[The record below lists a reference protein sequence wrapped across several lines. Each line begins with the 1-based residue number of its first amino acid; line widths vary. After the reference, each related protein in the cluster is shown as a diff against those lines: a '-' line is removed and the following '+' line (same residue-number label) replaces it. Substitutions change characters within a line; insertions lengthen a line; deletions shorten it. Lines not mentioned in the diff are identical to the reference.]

1 MKKALGVWLIVVP
14 ALLAA
19 GQDKSKKAYEL
30 MYDDIQQLKLQV
42 QRLEKKADA
51 AADDLKAVREFL
63 RDLTAQFKTFQAGQA
78 RSDENLKSL
87 PTQLQ
92 VFLEK
97 FGQLESQIQ
106 KISEDL
112 IDLKSRPAV
121 ESPPDAAKPGEKTPA
136 DKAPPGKK
144 PAPSK
149 KEPALKEKP
158 ATGGA
163 PVQTNL
169 SPQDVYKTAYADYQK
184 GTYDL
189 AIDGFQTFVEQFP
202 TNPLADDALYMIGE
216 CYYSQK
222 KYALAI
228 EQFDELII
236 NYPDNGKLASN
247 KLAASYLKKGYCL
260 AELKRKD
267 EAIAVLRFLVSKY
280 PLDEE
285 AKSAQQKIKELLEE
299 K

>member
-1 MKKALGVWLIVVP
+1 MKKALGVWLIVVS

-51 AADDLKAVREFL
+51 AADDLKAVREVL
-63 RDLTAQFKTFQAGQA
+63 RDLTAQFKSFQAGQA

-87 PTQLQ
+87 PAQLQ

-112 IDLKSRPAV
+112 IDLKSRPPGEA
-121 ESPPDAAKPGEKTPA
+121 SPDTAKPGEKTPA
-136 DKAPPGKK
+136 DKK

-149 KEPALKEKP
+149 KEPAPKEKP
-158 ATGGA
+158 ASGGA
-163 PVQTNL
+163 PLQTNL

-189 AIDGFQTFVEQFP
+189 AIDGFQTFIEQFP
-202 TNPLADDALYMIGE
+202 ANPLADDALYMIGE

-222 KYALAI
+222 KFARAI
-228 EQFDELII
+228 EQLDELII
-236 NYPDNGKLASN
+236 NYPDSN
-247 KLAASYLKKGYCL
+247 KLAATYLKKGYCL

-280 PLDEE
+280 SFGEE

>member
-51 AADDLKAVREFL
+51 AADDLKAVREVL
-63 RDLTAQFKTFQAGQA
+63 RDLTAQFKSFQAGQA

-87 PTQLQ
+87 PAQLQ

-112 IDLKSRPAV
+112 IDLKSRPPV
-121 ESPPDAAKPGEKTPA
+121 EAPPDTAKPGEKTPA
-136 DKAPPGKK
+136 DKK

-149 KEPALKEKP
+149 KEPAPKEKP
-158 ATGGA
+158 ASGGA
-163 PVQTNL
+163 PLQTNL

-189 AIDGFQTFVEQFP
+189 AIDGFQTFIEQFP
-202 TNPLADDALYMIGE
+202 TNPLTDDALYMIGE

-222 KYALAI
+222 KFARAI
-228 EQFDELII
+228 EQLDELII
-236 NYPDNGKLASN
+236 NYPDSN
-247 KLAASYLKKGYCL
+247 KLAATYLKKGYCL

-280 PLDEE
+280 SFGEE

>member
-1 MKKALGVWLIVVP
+1 MKKAIGVWLIVVQ

-51 AADDLKAVREFL
+51 AADDLKAVREVL
-63 RDLTAQFKTFQAGQA
+63 RDLTAQLKSFQAGQA

-87 PTQLQ
+87 PAQLQ

-112 IDLKSRPAV
+112 IDLKSRPPV
-121 ESPPDAAKPGEKTPA
+121 EAPPDTVKPGEKTPA
-136 DKAPPGKK
+136 DKK

-149 KEPALKEKP
+149 KEPAPKEKP
-158 ATGGA
+158 ASGGA
-163 PVQTNL
+163 PLQTNL

-189 AIDGFQTFVEQFP
+189 AIDGFQTFIEQFP
-202 TNPLADDALYMIGE
+202 ANPLADDALYMIGE

-222 KYALAI
+222 KFARAI
-228 EQFDELII
+228 EQLDELII
-236 NYPDNGKLASN
+236 NYPDSN
-247 KLAASYLKKGYCL
+247 KLAATYLKKGYCL
-260 AELKRKD
+260 VELKRKD

-280 PLDEE
+280 SFGEE

>member
-1 MKKALGVWLIVVP
+1 MKKALGVWLIVVL

-51 AADDLKAVREFL
+51 AADDLKAVREVL
-63 RDLTAQFKTFQAGQA
+63 RDLTAQFKSFQAGQA

-87 PTQLQ
+87 PAQLQ

-112 IDLKSRPAV
+112 IDLKSRPPV
-121 ESPPDAAKPGEKTPA
+121 EAPPDTAKPGEKTPA
-136 DKAPPGKK
+136 DKK

-149 KEPALKEKP
+149 KEPAPKEKP
-158 ATGGA
+158 ASGGA
-163 PVQTNL
+163 PLQTNL

-189 AIDGFQTFVEQFP
+189 AIDGFQTFIEQFP

-222 KYALAI
+222 KFARAI
-228 EQFDELII
+228 EQLDELII
-236 NYPDNGKLASN
+236 NYPDSN
-247 KLAASYLKKGYCL
+247 KLAATYLKKGYCL

-280 PLDEE
+280 SFGEE

>member
-1 MKKALGVWLIVVP
+1 
-14 ALLAA
+14 
-19 GQDKSKKAYEL
+19 

-51 AADDLKAVREFL
+51 AADDLKAVREVL
-63 RDLTAQFKTFQAGQA
+63 RDLTGQIKSFQDGQA

-112 IDLKSRPAV
+112 IDLKSRPPGEA
-121 ESPPDAAKPGEKTPA
+121 PPDTAKPGEKTPA
-136 DKAPPGKK
+136 DKK

-149 KEPALKEKP
+149 KEPAPKEKP
-158 ATGGA
+158 ASGGA
-163 PVQTNL
+163 PLQTNL

-189 AIDGFQTFVEQFP
+189 AIDGFQTFIEQFP
-202 TNPLADDALYMIGE
+202 ANPLADDALYMIGE

-222 KYALAI
+222 KFARAI
-228 EQFDELII
+228 EQLDELII
-236 NYPDNGKLASN
+236 NYPDSN
-247 KLAASYLKKGYCL
+247 KLAATYLKKGYCL

-280 PLDEE
+280 SFGEE

>member
-1 MKKALGVWLIVVP
+1 MRKVLGVLLVVVP
-14 ALLAA
+14 VLLAA

-63 RDLTAQFKTFQAGQA
+63 RDLTAQFKSFQTGQA

-87 PTQLQ
+87 PAQLQ

-97 FGQLESQIQ
+97 FGQLEAQIL

-112 IDLKSRPAV
+112 IDLKSKPAA
-121 ESPPDAAKPGEKTPA
+121 EAPADAAKPGDKTPA
-136 DKAPPGKK
+136 DKTPVGKK
-144 PAPSK
+144 PAPNK
-149 KEPALKEKP
+149 KEPGPKDKP
-158 ATGGA
+158 AGGA
-163 PVQTNL
+163 PIQTNL

-184 GTYDL
+184 GFYDM

-202 TNPLADDALYMIGE
+202 TNPLADDALYMMGE

-222 KYALAI
+222 KFAKAI
-228 EQFDELII
+228 EQFDEVIV
-236 NYPDNGKLASN
+236 NYSDSGKLASN

-267 EAIAVLRFLVSKY
+267 EAIAVLRFLVNKF

>member
-1 MKKALGVWLIVVP
+1 
-14 ALLAA
+14 
-19 GQDKSKKAYEL
+19 

-51 AADDLKAVREFL
+51 AADDLKAVREVL
-63 RDLTAQFKTFQAGQA
+63 RDLTAQFKSFQAGQA

-87 PTQLQ
+87 PAQLQ

-112 IDLKSRPAV
+112 IDLKSRPPV
-121 ESPPDAAKPGEKTPA
+121 EAPPDTAKPGEKTPA
-136 DKAPPGKK
+136 DKK

-149 KEPALKEKP
+149 KEPAPKEKP
-158 ATGGA
+158 ASGGA
-163 PVQTNL
+163 PLQTNL

-189 AIDGFQTFVEQFP
+189 AIDGFQTFIEQFP
-202 TNPLADDALYMIGE
+202 ANPLADDALYMIGE

-222 KYALAI
+222 KFARAI
-228 EQFDELII
+228 EQLDELII
-236 NYPDNGKLASN
+236 NYPDSN
-247 KLAASYLKKGYCL
+247 KLAATYLKKGYCL

-280 PLDEE
+280 SFGEE

>member
-1 MKKALGVWLIVVP
+1 MKKALGVWLIVVL

-51 AADDLKAVREFL
+51 AADDLKAVREVL
-63 RDLTAQFKTFQAGQA
+63 RDLTAQFKSFQAGQA

-87 PTQLQ
+87 PAQLQ

-112 IDLKSRPAV
+112 IDLKSRPPGEA
-121 ESPPDAAKPGEKTPA
+121 PPDTAKPGEKTPA
-136 DKAPPGKK
+136 DKK

-149 KEPALKEKP
+149 KEPAPKEKP
-158 ATGGA
+158 ASGGA
-163 PVQTNL
+163 PLQTNL

-189 AIDGFQTFVEQFP
+189 AIDGFQTFIEQFP
-202 TNPLADDALYMIGE
+202 ANPLADDALYMIGE

-222 KYALAI
+222 KFARAI
-228 EQFDELII
+228 EQLDELII
-236 NYPDNGKLASN
+236 NYPDSN
-247 KLAASYLKKGYCL
+247 KLAATYLKKGYCL

-280 PLDEE
+280 SFGEE

>member
-1 MKKALGVWLIVVP
+1 MRKVLGVLLVVVP
-14 ALLAA
+14 VLLAA

-51 AADDLKAVREFL
+51 AADDLKSVREVL
-63 RDLTAQFKTFQAGQA
+63 RDLTAQFKSFQTGQA
-78 RSDENLKSL
+78 RSDENLKNL
-87 PTQLQ
+87 PAQLQ

-112 IDLKSRPAV
+112 IDIKSKPAV
-121 ESPPDAAKPGEKTPA
+121 EAPADTTKPGEKTPA
-136 DKAPPGKK
+136 DKK
-144 PAPSK
+144 PAPNK
-149 KEPALKEKP
+149 KEPSPKEKP
-158 ATGGA
+158 PPRGA

-222 KYALAI
+222 KFALAI
-228 EQFDELII
+228 EQFDELIV
-236 NYPDNGKLASN
+236 NYSDSGKLASN

-267 EAIAVLRFLVSKY
+267 EAIAVLRFLVSRY

>member
-1 MKKALGVWLIVVP
+1 MRKVLGVLLVVVP
-14 ALLAA
+14 VLLAA

-51 AADDLKAVREFL
+51 AADDLKAVRDVL
-63 RDLTAQFKTFQAGQA
+63 RDLTAQFKSFQTGQA

-87 PTQLQ
+87 PAELQ

-97 FGQLESQIQ
+97 FGQLEAQIQ
-106 KISEDL
+106 KVSEDL
-112 IDLKSRPAV
+112 IDLKSKPAV
-121 ESPPDAAKPGEKTPA
+121 EAPVDAAKPGDKTSA
-136 DKAPPGKK
+136 NKK
-144 PAPSK
+144 PAPNK
-149 KEPALKEKP
+149 KEPASLGKP

-184 GTYDL
+184 GTYEL
-189 AIDGFQTFVEQFP
+189 AIDGFQTFVDQFP
-202 TNPLADDALYMIGE
+202 SNPLADDALYMIGE

-222 KYALAI
+222 KFTQAI
-228 EQFDELII
+228 EPFDELIV
-236 NYPDNGKLASN
+236 NYPASN
-247 KLAASYLKKGYCL
+247 KIAATYLKKGYCL
-260 AELKRKD
+260 AELERKD
-267 EAIAVLRFLVSKY
+267 EAVAVLKFLINKF

-285 AKSAQQKIKELLEE
+285 AKSAQQKVKELLE
-299 K
+299 KK

>member
-14 ALLAA
+14 VLLAA

-51 AADDLKAVREFL
+51 AADDLKAVREVL
-63 RDLTAQFKTFQAGQA
+63 RDLTAQFKSFQAGQA

-87 PTQLQ
+87 PAQLQ

-112 IDLKSRPAV
+112 IDLKSRPPV
-121 ESPPDAAKPGEKTPA
+121 EAPPDTAKPGEKTPA
-136 DKAPPGKK
+136 DKK

-149 KEPALKEKP
+149 KEPAS
-158 ATGGA
+158 GGA
-163 PVQTNL
+163 PLQTNV

-184 GTYDL
+184 GTYDP
-189 AIDGFQTFVEQFP
+189 AIDGFQTFIEQFP

-222 KYALAI
+222 KFARAI
-228 EQFDELII
+228 EQLDELII
-236 NYPDNGKLASN
+236 NYPDSN
-247 KLAASYLKKGYCL
+247 KLAATYLKKGYCL

-280 PLDEE
+280 SFGEE

>member
-51 AADDLKAVREFL
+51 AADDLKAVREVL
-63 RDLTAQFKTFQAGQA
+63 RDLTAQFKSFQAGQA

-87 PTQLQ
+87 PAQLQ

-112 IDLKSRPAV
+112 IDLKSRPPGEA
-121 ESPPDAAKPGEKTPA
+121 PPDTAKPGEKTPA
-136 DKAPPGKK
+136 DKK

-149 KEPALKEKP
+149 KEPAPKEKP
-158 ATGGA
+158 ASGGA
-163 PVQTNL
+163 PLQTNL

-189 AIDGFQTFVEQFP
+189 AIDGFQTFIEQFP
-202 TNPLADDALYMIGE
+202 ANPLADDALYMIGE

-222 KYALAI
+222 KFARAI
-228 EQFDELII
+228 EQLDELII
-236 NYPDNGKLASN
+236 NYPDSN
-247 KLAASYLKKGYCL
+247 KLAATYLKKGYCL

-280 PLDEE
+280 SFGEE

>member
-51 AADDLKAVREFL
+51 AADDLKAVREVL
-63 RDLTAQFKTFQAGQA
+63 RDLTGQIKSFQDGQA

-87 PTQLQ
+87 PAQLQ

-97 FGQLESQIQ
+97 FGQLESLIL

-121 ESPPDAAKPGEKTPA
+121 EAPPDTAKPGDKTPA
-136 DKAPPGKK
+136 DKTPAGKK
-144 PAPSK
+144 PAPGK
-149 KEPALKEKP
+149 KEPSPKEKS
-158 ATGGA
+158 ASRGA

-169 SPQDVYKTAYADYQK
+169 SPQDVYNTAYADYQK
-184 GTYDL
+184 GTYDM
-189 AIDGFQTFVEQFP
+189 AIDGFQTVVEQFP
-202 TNPLADDALYMIGE
+202 TNPWADDALYMIGE

-222 KYALAI
+222 KFAKAI

-236 NYPDNGKLASN
+236 NYPDSN
-247 KLAASYLKKGYCL
+247 KLAATYLKKGYCL

-280 PLDEE
+280 SFGEE

>member
-51 AADDLKAVREFL
+51 AADDLKAVREVL
-63 RDLTAQFKTFQAGQA
+63 RDLTAQFKSFQAGQA

-87 PTQLQ
+87 PAQLQ

-112 IDLKSRPAV
+112 IDLKSRPPV
-121 ESPPDAAKPGEKTPA
+121 EAPPDTAKPGEKTPA
-136 DKAPPGKK
+136 DKK

-149 KEPALKEKP
+149 KEPAPKEKP
-158 ATGGA
+158 ASGGA
-163 PVQTNL
+163 PLQTNV

-189 AIDGFQTFVEQFP
+189 AIDGFQTFIEQFP
-202 TNPLADDALYMIGE
+202 ANPLADDALYMIGE

-222 KYALAI
+222 KFARAI
-228 EQFDELII
+228 EQLDELII
-236 NYPDNGKLASN
+236 NYPDSN
-247 KLAASYLKKGYCL
+247 KLAATYLKKGYCL

-280 PLDEE
+280 SFGEE

>member
-1 MKKALGVWLIVVP
+1 MKKALGVWLIVVL

-51 AADDLKAVREFL
+51 AADDLKAVREVL
-63 RDLTAQFKTFQAGQA
+63 RDLTAQFKSFQAGQA

-87 PTQLQ
+87 PAQLQ

-112 IDLKSRPAV
+112 IDLKSRPPV
-121 ESPPDAAKPGEKTPA
+121 EAPPDTAKPGEKTPA
-136 DKAPPGKK
+136 DKK

-149 KEPALKEKP
+149 KEPAPKEKP
-158 ATGGA
+158 ASGGA
-163 PVQTNL
+163 PLQTNL

-189 AIDGFQTFVEQFP
+189 AIDGFQTFIEQFP
-202 TNPLADDALYMIGE
+202 ANPLADDALYMIGE

-222 KYALAI
+222 KFARAI
-228 EQFDELII
+228 EQLDELII
-236 NYPDNGKLASN
+236 NYPDSN
-247 KLAASYLKKGYCL
+247 KLAATYLKKGYCL

-280 PLDEE
+280 SFGEE

>member
-51 AADDLKAVREFL
+51 AADDLKAVREVVL
-63 RDLTAQFKTFQAGQA
+63 DLTAQFKSFQAGQA

-87 PTQLQ
+87 PAQLQ

-112 IDLKSRPAV
+112 IDLKSRPPGEA
-121 ESPPDAAKPGEKTPA
+121 PPDTAKPGEKTPA
-136 DKAPPGKK
+136 DKK

-149 KEPALKEKP
+149 KEPAPKEKP
-158 ATGGA
+158 ASGGA
-163 PVQTNL
+163 PLQTNL

-189 AIDGFQTFVEQFP
+189 AIDGFQTFIEQFP
-202 TNPLADDALYMIGE
+202 ANPLADDALYMIGE

-222 KYALAI
+222 KFARAI
-228 EQFDELII
+228 EQLDELII
-236 NYPDNGKLASN
+236 NYPDSN
-247 KLAASYLKKGYCL
+247 KLAATYLKKGYCL

-280 PLDEE
+280 SFGEE

>member
-1 MKKALGVWLIVVP
+1 MKKVLGVLLVVVP
-14 ALLAA
+14 VLLAA

-51 AADDLKAVREFL
+51 AADDLKSVREFL
-63 RDLTAQFKTFQAGQA
+63 RDLTAQFKSFQAGQA

-87 PTQLQ
+87 PMQLQ

-97 FGQLESQIQ
+97 FGQLESQIL

-121 ESPPDAAKPGEKTPA
+121 EVPASAAKPGDKAPVDKTPA
-136 DKAPPGKK
+136 GQK

-149 KEPALKEKP
+149 KEPAPKEKT
-158 ATGGA
+158 AAGGA
-163 PVQTNL
+163 PIQTNL

-184 GTYDL
+184 GTYAL
-189 AIDGFQTFVEQFP
+189 AIDGFQTLVEQFP

-222 KYALAI
+222 KFAPAI
-228 EQFDELII
+228 EQFDELIV
-236 NYPDNGKLASN
+236 NYPASN
-247 KLAASYLKKGYCL
+247 KMASAYLKKGYCL

-267 EAIAVLRFLVSKY
+267 EAIAVLRFLVNRYS
-280 PLDEE
+280 LDEE
-285 AKSAQQKIKELLEE
+285 AKSAQAKIKELLEE